1 MIRKFVK
8 RAVLGALVVTLTAL
22 SVLVLLKMRWDA
34 QYFDGYDP
42 SASLNASVISEEDR
56 EGYRRVAFA
65 FDGLPGEPVP
75 SLLAFPPE
83 TNGPAPCIIFLHGIG
98 QDKDFLDV
106 IASRFTAGGFAI
118 ASYDQYT
125 RGERNIEDDNVFNG
139 IAGLRRRA
147 AMNVIDTRRMIDYFA
162 ERDDIDMDRIY
173 LVGASYGAITGV
185 NVAAMEPRIQAVVLT
200 YGGGD
205 LKRLLSSDSVK
216 DELGA
221 LAGPLASLAAYIF
234 APADP
239 MNRIA
244 AIAPRP
250 LLVQNGEGDRVV
262 PFESGKALFD
272 AAGEPKEFMKYP
284 GDHIGL
290 DEAMVWRVLDDTIGW
305 LQRVET
311 GVFSTLEAD

>member
-1 MIRKFVK
+1 MIRKILK
-8 RAVLGALVVTLTAL
+8 RAALAVTLIALAAL
-22 SVLVLLKMRWDA
+22 SVGAVLKARWDA
-34 QYFDGYDP
+34 RYYEGYDP
-42 SASLNASVISEEDR
+42 QAPLNATILSEEER
-56 EGYRRVAFA
+56 GAYRRVAFVY
-65 FDGLPGEPVP
+65 DGLPGEPVP
-75 SLLAFPPE
+75 SLLALPPGAE
-83 TNGPAPCIIFLHGIG
+83 APVPCIIFLHGIG

-106 IASRFTAGGFAI
+106 IASRFTDSGFAI

-125 RGERNIEDDNVFNG
+125 RGERNIEDDNLFNG

-147 AMNVIDTRRMIDYFA
+147 AMNVIDTRRMVDYFA
-162 ERDDIDMDRIY
+162 QRGDIDMDRLY
-173 LVGASYGAITGV
+173 LVGASYGAITGA

-200 YGGGD
+200 YGGGG
-205 LKRLLSSDSVK
+205 LKSLLSSDSVK
-216 DELGA
+216 DELGP

-239 MNRIA
+239 IGRVA

-272 AAGEPKEFMKYP
+272 AAGEPKEFIGYP

-290 DEAMVWRVLDDTIGW
+290 DEAMVWRVLDDTIAW
-305 LQRVET
+305 LKGLET
-311 GVFSTLEAD
+311 GGAEALEAD